1 MRLIDL
7 TMPIWEGAGYGE
19 ILPFT
24 NSPVRFLEYMFYDKH
39 GLRRTSMKLDGE
51 TGSPFMVPHQRMP
64 FDITPLQPNPKF
76 SWTLDEIPLEK
87 LILRDTTVLD
97 IRAEEGHEITPAEM
111 EHAIKRADYREGD
124 EVLLRTG
131 WGTRQRAYELGIDYY
146 KRTPSVHYDAAALLA
161 AKMDEMGSAIFMTDC
176 GLVNPPSVQGNN
188 WFRGDTPLV
197 PLPKPWPSTEARE
210 RVLDL
215 GAHKHGSS
223 QPSSYGALIRK
234 VMAGC
239 KCLVDCDQISKSR
252 IKMII
257 LPLLIK
263 KGGASP
269 CRFIGVEIDSE
280 ERSVKN

>member
-1 MRLIDL
+1 MKLIDL
-7 TMPIWEGAGYGE
+7 TMPIWEGGGYGE

-24 NSPVRFLEYMFYDKH
+24 NSPVRFSEYMFYDQH
-39 GLRRTSMKLDGE
+39 GMRMTSMKLDGE

-64 FDITPLQPNPKF
+64 FDMTPLQPNPKF
-76 SWTLDEIPLEK
+76 SWTLDEIPLER
-87 LILRDTTVLD
+87 LILRDTTIIDV
-97 IRAEEGHEITPAEM
+97 RAEEGHEITPPEMAE
-111 EHAIKRADYREGD
+111 AIRRADYHEGD
-124 EVLLRTG
+124 EVLIRTG
-131 WGTRQRAYELGIDYY
+131 WGTRQKAYELGIDYY
-146 KRTPSVHYDAAALLA
+146 KRTPSIHYDAASVLA
-161 AKMDEMGSAIFMTDC
+161 TKMEEMGSAIFMTDC

-197 PLPKPWPSTEARE
+197 PLPKPWPSSEARE

-239 KCLVDCDQISKSR
+239 KCLVDCDQISKNR
-252 IKMII
+252 VKMII

-269 CRFIGVEIDSE
+269 CRFIAVEE
-280 ERSVKN
+280 

>member
-1 MRLIDL
+1 MKLIDL

-24 NSPVRFLEYMFYDKH
+24 NSPVRFTEYMFYDKH
-39 GLRRTSMKLDGE
+39 GLRMTSMKLDGE

-87 LILRDTTVLD
+87 LILRDTAILD
-97 IRAEEGHEITPAEM
+97 IRVEEGHEITPSEM
-111 EHAIKRADYREGD
+111 ENAIKHADYRQGD

-146 KRTPSVHYDAAALLA
+146 KRTPSIRYDAASVLA
-161 AKMDEMGSAIFMTDC
+161 TKMDEMGSSIFMTDC

-188 WFRGDTPLV
+188 WFRGDTPLL
-197 PLPKPWPSTEARE
+197 PLPKPWPSAEARE
-210 RVLDL
+210 RALYL

-234 VMAGC
+234 AMAGC
-239 KCLVDCDQISKSR
+239 KCLVDCDQISKNR
-252 IKMII
+252 VKMII

-269 CRFIGVEIDSE
+269 CRFVAVEE
-280 ERSVKN
+280 